1 MRRRIA
7 GLLLSA
13 LLATGATCAP
23 HHGEI
28 SRDQA
33 IAAARQQARFE
44 PVASEATRDVEDGR
58 AVWRVTLKGPPLA
71 PDQPLLFGSL
81 LVILDRRT
89 GEVVSVARP

>member
-7 GLLLSA
+7 RLLLSK
-13 LLATGATCAP
+13 LLAAGATCAP
-23 HHGEI
+23 DHGEI

-33 IAAARQQARFE
+33 IASASPQARFA
-44 PVASEATRDVEDGR
+44 PVAIEATRDVEDGR

-71 PDQPLLFGSL
+71 VGQPLLFDSL

-89 GEVVSVARP
+89 GELVSVARP